1 MFLEQALTAAGNL
14 RMPVKDLLHPGRA
27 GPRRP
32 ANEKQL
38 APRLGFELGLMFD
51 PTTQQ
56 MRPVPASTGMLT
68 PQPRPGNQYR
78 L

>member
-1 MFLEQALTAAGNL
+1 
-14 RMPVKDLLHPGRA
+14 
-27 GPRRP
+27 
-32 ANEKQL
+32 L